1 MPAHQVLKLV
11 AAPRVS
17 LSRPGR
23 CAREPPRELSSE
35 LHRTAGAPHR
45 LCMAFASSQA
55 RARRS
60 AVCPALPT
68 LRSPRHSP
76 GNGVRRS
83 AGLCRRARKRR
94 ASPSGASVSIW
105 CEHLHLARAS
115 PSGAASGEHLHLAS
129 LLSASPSGSCD
140 QHRMTGHGHG
150 HVPLLRLSAPPLAT
164 ASPRSHPAPPDDAAL
179 AIEPRGERSPST
191 REHREHGPRRR
202 DILRT
207 RHPRSCELARAQRC
221 STSWV
226 LS

>member
-17 LSRPGR
+17 LSRPGQ

-115 PSGAASGEHLHLAS
+115 PSGASIS
-129 LLSASPSGSCD
+129 IWRCIWRASPSGELAISISIWLV
-140 QHRMTGHGHG
+140 RPAPHGRAWAWACAT
-150 HVPLLRLSAPPLAT
+150 PPPL
-164 ASPRSHPAPPDDAAL
+164 
-179 AIEPRGERSPST
+179 G
-191 REHREHGPRRR
+191 
-202 DILRT
+202 
-207 RHPRSCELARAQRC
+207 
-221 STSWV
+221 STSSHRLDPLPPRPSRRCGPCHRATWRAIPFHTRA
-226 LS
+226 S